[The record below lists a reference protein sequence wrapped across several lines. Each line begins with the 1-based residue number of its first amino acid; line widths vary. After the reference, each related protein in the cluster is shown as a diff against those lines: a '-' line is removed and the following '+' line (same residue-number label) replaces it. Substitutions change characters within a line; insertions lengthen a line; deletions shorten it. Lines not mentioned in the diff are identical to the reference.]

1 MRLAVLSVV
10 AFLAIA
16 IGSASAAEPKP
27 AEPAKL
33 PAKADAFEPMS
44 WKHVT
49 SGLTITPYG
58 KCPEHGG
65 GDLSVKAPV
74 TGKDGVT
81 TMTQFCWA
89 AEGSACVPSLMADV
103 NADCFTAS
111 GATPE
116 LIAMFKKWSADVAA
130 KRHLRVAADEEK
142 PTAPP
147 AEAKKAVKK

>member
-1 MRLAVLSVV
+1 MRLAVLSAV

-16 IGSASAAEPKP
+16 VGSASAAEPKP
-27 AEPAKL
+27 SEPTKL
-33 PAKADAFEPMS
+33 PSKADVFEPMS
-44 WKHVT
+44 WRHVT

-65 GDLSVKAPV
+65 DLSVKAPV
-74 TGKDGVT
+74 TGKDGTT

-116 LIAMFKKWSADVAA
+116 LIALFKKWSADVAA
-130 KRHLRVAADEEK
+130 KRHLRVAVDEEAK
-142 PTAPP
+142 PATAP
-147 AEAKKAVKK
+147 AEAKKIKK